1 MKTIIVYYSFSGN
14 NQKLAYKLQ
23 EKLNCSIHKIYELN
37 PRTKLTI
44 FLDLLFLRKPQL
56 TNYNKILKKYDQVIF
71 VGPIWYGKIA
81 TPIKSFIE
89 KEKEYINKYYFITI
103 CNGETNQKEKL
114 TKELTKLA
122 NKEPVLV
129 KELPLNKMTNK
140 NKFKYRSSII
150 TIEEL
155 KEFEEEIDEFVK

>member
-1 MKTIIVYYSFSGN
+1 
-14 NQKLAYKLQ
+14 
-23 EKLNCSIHKIYELN
+23 
-37 PRTKLTI
+37 
-44 FLDLLFLRKPQL
+44 
-56 TNYNKILKKYDQVIF
+56 
-71 VGPIWYGKIA
+71 
-81 TPIKSFIE
+81 

-129 KELPLNKMTNK
+129 KELLLNKMTNK